1 MKLLHFKTWSW
12 TIWLA
17 VGYLLLATIAVLL
30 IGAPRSLIAWY
41 WVLSVVTWAVFGWD
55 KWSAQ
60 QSRRRVPENTLHGLA
75 LLGGWPGAVVG
86 QQQFRHKTQKQPFK
100 ALLWIAIVIN
110 IAAFVYCFTPAGSDM
125 FREILG
131 TLGIVHGTVN
141 S

>member
-1 MKLLHFKTWSW
+1 MRRGNLKAWPWVL
-12 TIWLA
+12 WLA

-30 IGAPRSLIAWY
+30 IGASRLLIAWY
-41 WVLSVVTWAVFGWD
+41 WGLSVVTWAVFGWD

-60 QSRRRVPENTLHGLA
+60 QGRRRVPENTLHGLA

-110 IAAFVYCFTPAGSDM
+110 IAAFLYCFTPAGSDM
-125 FREILG
+125 FRELLRAI
-131 TLGIVHGTVN
+131 GIAG
-141 S
+141 